1 MDTRLRV
8 TDPLLE
14 RQRHEMAQTL
24 MQPLAILEPLDKR
37 KDLQARLVPRVIRL
51 MMHEFISR
59 VLKTLSATAL
69 P

>member
-1 MDTRLRV
+1 
-8 TDPLLE
+8 
-14 RQRHEMAQTL
+14 MAQTL

-51 MMHEFISR
+51 MMHEFIFR